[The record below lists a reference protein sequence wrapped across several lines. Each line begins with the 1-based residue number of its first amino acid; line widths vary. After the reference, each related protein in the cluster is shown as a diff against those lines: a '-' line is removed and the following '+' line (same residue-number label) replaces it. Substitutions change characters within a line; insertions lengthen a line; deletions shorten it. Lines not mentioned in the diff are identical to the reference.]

1 MDFLFKD
8 GGKPKKVTKTKT
20 KPKPKKTKGGN
31 FLGSVGELVA
41 PTGWESFVTTAG
53 LFAIDRADAALR
65 RGKES
70 KKSVKK
76 MSGGDIKNF
85 FTRGKNF
92 ITSGKNFITSGI
104 TRGKTFITNR
114 KPKGSVNSSLETN
127 RKPKGSVNSS
137 LETNRK
143 PEGSV
148 NSSLETNRK
157 PEGSV
162 NNKKEPNEKF
172 LEEFDKGIS
181 ELAMDSLRFVI
192 KIDDE
197 YSCPKTQ
204 KTIMDELKEEYY
216 YNHYNKKG
224 INLTT
229 AEQQEKSAP
238 SKDFRNRLVANYISR
253 LDELISKRDK
263 LIKTASIIQN
273 KSKGFLNKFTTK
285 SGVTIQMKLEKE
297 IELLEKIKKDFLEK
311 FKNSNKYYNNN
322 SVERKKQEN
331 ETKKC
336 LEESND
342 YQEDFRRVQK
352 ARQNQPISGVYGR
365 SNI

>member
-114 KPKGSVNSSLETN
+114 KPK
-127 RKPKGSVNSS
+127 
-137 LETNRK
+137 
-143 PEGSV
+143 GSV